1 MEANYFQ
8 ELLEVEK
15 EIVREV
21 ARCDKQFLRKS
32 ADREAQLSPA
42 WVEWTPLWFVL
53 CDLQIFSG
61 NVYHIEQPHAQSL
74 FSVSNISGTVRSD
87 VEEHVAKERLAC
99 NDKNISAWPKNISVL
114 YNLAHHILHC
124 TL

>member
-1 MEANYFQ
+1 MP
-8 ELLEVEK
+8 K
-15 EIVREV
+15 
-21 ARCDKQFLRKS
+21 KQGTVKALNPK
-32 ADREAQLSPA
+32 
-42 WVEWTPLWFVL
+42 
-53 CDLQIFSG
+53 FS
-61 NVYHIEQPHAQSL
+61 ST
-74 FSVSNISGTVRSD
+74 TVRSD